1 MLREAHLG
9 GIYICIPFMSR
20 KCENNVLYFLPSISA
35 VSLFVLDAPRVEIT
49 HSLEVPQEGQY
60 LKLECVSKGNPS

>member
-1 MLREAHLG
+1 
-9 GIYICIPFMSR
+9 MSR